1 MSPSDPRHLAD
12 ALPSKTEILADV
24 ERAFAEDIGPGDATA
39 DLLDPKATATAVL
52 TCREDAVLCG
62 SPWFDACFRKLDP
75 DVRIEWLANDGDR
88 VAAGSPICRLAGN
101 ARALVTAERSALNF
115 LQLLSSTATVTAQYV
130 DAIAGT
136 RTRVLDTR
144 KTIPGLRRAQK
155 YAVRCGGGTNH
166 RIGLFDAMM
175 LKENHIIAAGG
186 IPAAVRA
193 ARNTHPTLPL
203 IVEVENL
210 DELAQAVQAGA
221 DRALLDNFTPAM
233 LAEAVA
239 YTAGRIPLEVSGN
252 VEIDTIRA
260 IAEAGVDFISSGA
273 LTKHI
278 RAIDLSLR
286 LDVKHPVEAQL

>member
-1 MSPSDPRHLAD
+1 MSPADLRDLAS
-12 ALPSKTEILADV
+12 ALPSAEAIQSDV
-24 ERAFAEDIGPGDATA
+24 SRAFAEDIGPGDATA
-39 DLLDPKATATAVL
+39 DLLDPQATATAVL
-52 TCREDAVLCG
+52 TCRENAVLCG
-62 SPWFDACFRKLDP
+62 TAWFDACFRTLDA
-75 DVRIEWLANDGDR
+75 DVRIEWLAHDGDR
-88 VAAGSPICRLAGN
+88 VAAGSAICRMAGK

-115 LQLLSSTATVTAQYV
+115 LQMLSATATVTARYV

-144 KTIPGLRRAQK
+144 KTIPGLRLAQK

-193 ARNTHPTLPL
+193 ARTIHPNLPL
-203 IVEVENL
+203 IVEVETL
-210 DELAQAVQAGA
+210 DELAQAIAAGA

-233 LAEAVA
+233 LTDAVA
-239 YTAGRIPLEVSGN
+239 LAAGRIPLEVSGN
-252 VEIDTIRA
+252 VELDTIRA
-260 IAEAGVDFISSGA
+260 IAETGVDFISSGA
-273 LTKHI
+273 LTKHV

-286 LDVKHPVEAQL
+286 LDVAA

>member
-1 MSPSDPRHLAD
+1 MTQLQHLAD
-12 ALPSKTEILADV
+12 ALPPASEILADI
-24 ERAFAEDIGPGDATA
+24 ERAFGEDIGPGDATA
-39 DLLDPKATATAVL
+39 DLLDPDATATAVL

-62 SPWFDACFRKLDP
+62 TAWFDAAFRKLDP
-75 DVRIEWLANDGDR
+75 AVTIEWLANDGDR
-88 VAAGSPICRLAGN
+88 IAAGTAICRLGGK
-101 ARALVTAERSALNF
+101 ARALVTAERTALNF
-115 LQLLSSTATVTAQYV
+115 LQLMMATATVTSRYA

-155 YAVRCGGGTNH
+155 YAVLCGGGTNH
-166 RIGLFDAMM
+166 RMGLFDAMM

-186 IPAAVRA
+186 IPQAVRA
-193 ARNTHPTLPL
+193 AREIHPNLPL
-203 IVEVENL
+203 IVEVETL
-210 DELAQAVQAGA
+210 DELGQVIEAGG

-233 LAEAVA
+233 LRDAVA
-239 YTAGRIPLEVSGN
+239 LNAGRIPLEVSGN

-260 IAEAGVDFISSGA
+260 IAETGVDFISSGA

-286 LDVKHPVEAQL
+286 LDL

>member
-1 MSPSDPRHLAD
+1 MTSQAPQHLAA
-12 ALPSKTEILADV
+12 ALPPADEILADV

-39 DLLDPKATATAVL
+39 DLLDAAATATAVL

-62 SPWFDACFRKLDP
+62 TAWFDASFRQLDP
-75 DVRIEWLANDGDR
+75 EVHIEWLAHDGDR
-88 VAAGSPICRLAGN
+88 VAAGAAICRIAGK

-115 LQLLSSTATVTAQYV
+115 LQLLSSTATVTARYV

-136 RTRVLDTR
+136 TTRVLDTR
-144 KTIPGLRRAQK
+144 KTLPGLRRAQK

-186 IPAAVRA
+186 IRPAVKA
-193 ARNTHPTLPL
+193 ARLIHPTLPL
-203 IVEVENL
+203 IVEVETM
-210 DELAQAVQAGA
+210 DELSEAIAAGA

-233 LAEAVA
+233 LSEAVA

-252 VEIDTIRA
+252 VELDTIRA
-260 IAEAGVDFISSGA
+260 IAETGVDFISSGA
-273 LTKHI
+273 LTKNV
-278 RAIDLSLR
+278 RAVDLSLR
-286 LDVKHPVEAQL
+286 LDVKHPVA

>member
-1 MSPSDPRHLAD
+1 MSPLDPRHLAD
-12 ALPSKTEILADV
+12 ALPPASEILADV
-24 ERAFAEDIGPGDATA
+24 ERAFAEDVGPGDATA
-39 DLLDPKATATAVL
+39 DLLDAQATATALL

-62 SPWFDACFRKLDP
+62 APWFEACFRKLDP
-75 DVRIEWLANDGDR
+75 DVRFEWLAHDGDR
-88 VAAGSPICRLAGN
+88 VAAGMPICRLAGK

-115 LQLLSSTATVTAQYV
+115 MQLLSSTATVTAHYV

-193 ARNTHPTLPL
+193 ARMIHPTLPL
-203 IVEVENL
+203 IVEVENM
-210 DELAQAVQAGA
+210 DELGEAVAAQA

-252 VEIDTIRA
+252 VELDTIRA
-260 IAEAGVDFISSGA
+260 IAETGVDFISSGA

-286 LDVKHPVEAQL
+286 LDVKH

>member
-1 MSPSDPRHLAD
+1 MSPADPRHLAD
-12 ALPSKTEILADV
+12 ALPPASEILADV
-24 ERAFAEDIGPGDATA
+24 ERAFAEDVGPGDATA
-39 DLLDPKATATAVL
+39 DLLDAKATATAVL

-62 SPWFDACFRKLDP
+62 AAWFEACFRKLDP
-75 DVRIEWLANDGDR
+75 DVRVEWLAHDGDR
-88 VAAGSPICRLAGN
+88 VAAGATVCRLTGK

-115 LQLLSSTATVTAQYV
+115 LQLLSSTATVTARYV
-130 DAIAGT
+130 DALAGT
-136 RTRVLDTR
+136 RTRILDTR

-155 YAVRCGGGTNH
+155 YAVGCGGGTNH

-193 ARNTHPTLPL
+193 ARMIHPSLPL
-203 IVEVENL
+203 IVEVETL
-210 DELAQAVQAGA
+210 DELAEAISADA

-233 LAEAVA
+233 LKEAVD

-252 VEIDTIRA
+252 VELDTVRA
-260 IAEAGVDFISSGA
+260 IAETGVDFISSGA
-273 LTKHI
+273 LTKHV

-286 LDVKHPVEAQL
+286 LDVKH